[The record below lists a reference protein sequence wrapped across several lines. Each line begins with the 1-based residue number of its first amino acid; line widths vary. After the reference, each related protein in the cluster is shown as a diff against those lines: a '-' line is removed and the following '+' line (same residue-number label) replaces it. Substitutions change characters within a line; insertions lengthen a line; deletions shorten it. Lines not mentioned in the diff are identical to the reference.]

1 MTGVAGPRVEWIVS
15 QWRNQTIPFRDMGIM
30 ALAAV
35 DLAAGETE
43 MLRFEIF
50 VITVVAIQALVGDGF
65 RQ

>member
-1 MTGVAGPRVEWIVS
+1 MRIFMHQADIRRNVS
-15 QWRNQTIPFRDMGIM
+15 IM